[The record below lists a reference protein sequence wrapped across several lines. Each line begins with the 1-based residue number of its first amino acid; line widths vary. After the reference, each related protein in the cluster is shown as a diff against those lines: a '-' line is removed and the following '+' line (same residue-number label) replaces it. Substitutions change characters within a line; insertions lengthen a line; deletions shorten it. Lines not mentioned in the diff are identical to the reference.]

1 MTAVVKLVVV
11 MVVVE
16 NVDAGVVVHKMSV
29 TSFYDVPVL
38 VHTIIVA
45 AIMSRTH
52 VLICQSVPVSNQPVA
67 S

>member
-1 MTAVVKLVVV
+1 MTAVVKVVVV

-29 TSFYDVPVL
+29 TSFYDVPLL
-38 VHTIIVA
+38 VHTIIV
-45 AIMSRTH
+45 SRTH
-52 VLICQSVPVSNQPVA
+52 VLICQSVLVSNQPVA

>member
-1 MTAVVKLVVV
+1 MTAAVKVVAV
-11 MVVVE
+11 MAAVE

-45 AIMSRTH
+45 AIMLGPMS
-52 VLICQSVPVSNQPVA
+52 
-67 S
+67 